1 MADLRSIIRRPVVTE
16 RSMDLLDQNKY
27 TFIVDIKATKPQI
40 KEAVEQI
47 FDVSVEKVN
56 TMRVTGKKRRMGR
69 YEGKRPDWK
78 KAIVTV
84 KEGQHIE
91 LFEGL

>member
-1 MADLRSIIRRPVVTE
+1 MADLRGIIRRPVVTE
-16 RSMDLLDQNKY
+16 RSMDLVEQNKY
-27 TFIVDIKATKPQI
+27 TFVVDIKATKPQI
-40 KEAVEQI
+40 KEAVEQL

-56 TMRVTGKKRRMGR
+56 TMRVTGKTRRMGR

-84 KEGQHIE
+84 KEGDRIE
-91 LFEGL
+91 LFEGI

>member
-1 MADLRSIIRRPVVTE
+1 
-16 RSMDLLDQNKY
+16 
-27 TFIVDIKATKPQI
+27 
-40 KEAVEQI
+40 
-47 FDVSVEKVN
+47 
-56 TMRVTGKKRRMGR
+56 MRVVGKKRRMGR

-84 KEGQHIE
+84 KEGESIE

>member
-1 MADLRSIIRRPVVTE
+1 MAELRDIIRRPIVSE
-16 RSMDLLDQNKY
+16 RTMALMEQNKY
-27 TFIVDIKATKPQI
+27 TFAVDIRATKPQI
-40 KEAVEQI
+40 REAVEQV
-47 FDVSVEKVN
+47 FDVTVEKVN
-56 TMRVTGKKRRMGR
+56 TMRVVGKKRRMGR

-84 KEGQHIE
+84 KEGESIE

>member
-1 MADLRSIIRRPVVTE
+1 MALME
-16 RSMDLLDQNKY
+16 QNKY
-27 TFIVDIKATKPQI
+27 TFAVDIKATKPQI
-40 KEAVEQI
+40 REAVEQA
-47 FDVSVEKVN
+47 FNVTVERVN
-56 TMRVTGKKRRMGR
+56 TMRVVGKKRRMGR

-84 KEGQHIE
+84 KEGESIE

>member
-1 MADLRSIIRRPVVTE
+1 MADLRDVIRRPIVSE
-16 RSMDLLDQNKY
+16 RTMALMEQNKY
-27 TFIVDIKATKPQI
+27 TFAVDIKATKPQI
-40 KEAVEQI
+40 REAVEQA
-47 FDVSVEKVN
+47 FNVTVERVN
-56 TMRVTGKKRRMGR
+56 TMRVVGKKRRMGR

-84 KEGQHIE
+84 KEGESIE

>member
-1 MADLRSIIRRPVVTE
+1 VAELRDIIRRPIVSE
-16 RSMDLLDQNKY
+16 RTMALMEQNKY
-27 TFIVDIKATKPQI
+27 TFAVDIRATKPQI
-40 KEAVEQI
+40 REAVEQV
-47 FDVSVEKVN
+47 FDVTVEKVN
-56 TMRVTGKKRRMGR
+56 TMRVVGKKRRMGR

-84 KEGQHIE
+84 KEGESIE